1 MKRSE
6 INAIMK
12 EAVKFID
19 KMNFKLPPFVFWS
32 PEEWAEKGHEYDEI
46 RDNMLGWDITDFG
59 SGDYDKIGLLMITI
73 RNGNFDNEKYVK
85 PYAEKLLIVKEEQ
98 ITPYHFHWSKMEDII
113 NRGGGNLLVKVY
125 NSTEDEQFDTVN
137 PVTVY
142 SDGRE
147 YQVEPGAVIRLEP
160 GESITLAPGQYHKF
174 WGEKGTGMILLGE
187 VSKVND
193 DRVDNR
199 FYEKTG
205 RFPEIDEDEKPL
217 YLLGNEY
224 PEAK

>member
-73 RNGNFDNEKYVK
+73 RNGNFDNKKYVK

>member
-6 INAIMK
+6 LNNIMR
-12 EAVKFID
+12 EAVAFID
-19 KMNFKLPPFVFWS
+19 QMNFKLPPFIFWS
-32 PEEWAEKGHEYDEI
+32 PEEWATKGKEYDEI

-59 SGDYDKIGLLMITI
+59 SGDYEKIGLLMITI
-73 RNGNFDNEKYVK
+73 RNGNFSNPKYVK
-85 PYAEKLLIVKEEQ
+85 PYAEKLLIVREEQ

-113 NRGGGNLLVKVY
+113 NRGGGNLLVQVY
-125 NSTEDEQFDTVN
+125 NSTKDEEFDLET
-137 PVTVY
+137 PVTVNM
-142 SDGRE
+142 DGRE
-147 YQVEPGAVIRLEP
+147 FQVEPGTIIRVKP
-160 GESITLAPGQYHKF
+160 GESISLPCGLYHKF

-199 FYEKTG
+199 FHEPTG
-205 RFPEIDEDEKPL
+205 RFPEIEEDEPAL

-224 PEAK
+224 PVA